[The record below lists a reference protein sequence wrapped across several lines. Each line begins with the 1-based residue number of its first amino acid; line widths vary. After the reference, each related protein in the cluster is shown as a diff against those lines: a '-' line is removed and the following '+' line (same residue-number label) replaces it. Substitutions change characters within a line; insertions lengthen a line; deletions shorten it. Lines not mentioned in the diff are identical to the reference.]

1 MAVVVF
7 GYFGW
12 IFFNPFHFITG
23 TQIGTLLPLPLTILV
38 TILYAPLIY
47 YTVRRWLRT
56 MTKRQKGPAGGIDTV
71 EAGPAKAEDGD
82 QWGKAS
88 MPYKAKHK
96 SKVIGSKSEIR
107 DPPVDLGRDF
117 FVKTPDLDTGEPV
130 FEVDELSSKAMIR
143 SKISSGG
150 WIHKRVSS
158 RGVGSLKASETQQY
172 GRPIRSR
179 QPTGEVGS
187 IDLPS
192 TILSAITRTGKL
204 EPGERL
210 KIQSS
215 DIRERVFT
223 GHTPLTILLVI
234 DVSLSMKASRDQIRK
249 LLERIERETRGS
261 KDRTGIVAF
270 KESGA
275 IEVQAPTTNW
285 NKLYRALAKLR
296 ISGLTPLA
304 EAVMKSLEIIKR
316 ERMRNRDVEP
326 LIIIISDFAP
336 NIPLAQS
343 VGPGHQSYT
352 PVRDIVRA
360 ARIAKKSDVRLATVN
375 VDPSQLNWIRVLK
388 RPYHEA
394 LELATMLR
402 MKKEG
407 YDDPIE
413 TILAVPE
420 FRQTFGAYLIAR
432 VGGGKCFLSK
442 ELLKKDS
449 ILNEFLAGA
458 HSRAVIRSEDLKAA
472 ESYIAP

>member
-1 MAVVVF
+1 MAMVVF
-7 GYFGW
+7 GYLGW
-12 IFFNPFHFITG
+12 LLLNPFHFILG
-23 TQIGTLLPLPLTILV
+23 IPIGSILPIPIVIVLTVVYI
-38 TILYAPLIY
+38 PMIY
-47 YTVRRWLRT
+47 YIVRYWLRT
-56 MTKRQKGPAGGIDTV
+56 MTKRKSGPASGIDTV

-82 QWGKAS
+82 QWGRAS

-107 DPPVDLGRDF
+107 DPPVDLGSEF
-117 FVKTPDLDTGEPV
+117 FTKTPDLDTGEPIFDV
-130 FEVDELSSKAMIR
+130 EELKAKAMIR
-143 SKISSGG
+143 SKITSGG
-150 WIHKRVSS
+150 WINKRVSS
-158 RGVGSLKASETQQY
+158 RGVGSLKASETAQY

-179 QPTGEVGS
+179 QPTGDLGS
-187 IDLPS
+187 IDLPA
-192 TILSAITRTGKL
+192 TIVRAIGRTGKL
-204 EPGERL
+204 APGQQLEI
-210 KIQSS
+210 KSS
-215 DIRERVFT
+215 DIREKVFT

-234 DVSLSMKASRDQIRK
+234 DVSLSMKSSRKQIRK

-285 NKLYRALAKLR
+285 NKIYRALSKLR

-316 ERMRNRDVEP
+316 ERMRNRDIEP
-326 LIIIISDFAP
+326 LIVIISDFAP

-343 VGPGHQSYT
+343 VGPGHLEYT

-360 ARIAKKSDVRLATVN
+360 ARIAKKSDVRIATVN
-375 VDPSQLNWIRVLK
+375 VDPSQMNWIRFLK

-407 YDDPIE
+407 FDDPIE
-413 TILAVPE
+413 TILSVHE
-420 FRQTFGAYLIAR
+420 FRQTFGAYLIAK

-449 ILNEFLAGA
+449 ILSEFISGA
-458 HSRAVIRSEDLKAA
+458 HSKSTIRSEDLKAA
-472 ESYIAP
+472 ESYIT